1 MLKAVFK
8 AADEPGF
15 VVAAVV
21 IEVKASKAVAQGDN
35 DEDIDEVDVSK
46 PAVDEVDVVVV
57 EQQVLIIVVK
67 SLDFLEF
74 VLMED
79 NSNDVDEVGDE
90 DDDDEEDEVV
100 CG

>member
-46 PAVDEVDVVVV
+46 PAVDEVDVVV

-79 NSNDVDEVGDE
+79 NSNDVDEAGDE